1 MLNLGHI
8 DQSTHMSIFSGLDA
22 KNLIYSVPKP
32 FQSLENV
39 PELSNKFLG
48 TAESILND
56 FLEKKFLVKKNFF
69 NRFLTMLR
77 LGPNHA
83 IFGGF
88 EKKISLLRK
97 KCAKMRWE
105 VLGPNFLGM
114 SRKMLAWKALKSA
127 WLDFAYFL
135 RSDPSK
141 RGHLRPG
148 KCCFRGVLLNIHGT
162 LHLWSDKVFNSLG
175 MHFWLPNTSRK

>member
-1 MLNLGHI
+1 
-8 DQSTHMSIFSGLDA
+8 
-22 KNLIYSVPKP
+22 
-32 FQSLENV
+32 
-39 PELSNKFLG
+39 
-48 TAESILND
+48 
-56 FLEKKFLVKKNFF
+56 
-69 NRFLTMLR
+69 MLR

-83 IFGGF
+83 IFGGI
-88 EKKISLLRK
+88 EKKFSLLRK

-162 LHLWSDKVFNSLG
+162 LHMHEWQVSMLPKKTTWIQVSSTNYSCVTPRKILLDSGKFSKFELRSFRKRKKVKTVNK
-175 MHFWLPNTSRK
+175 WLLVKYLNT